1 MPLDFEGSKIFLGP
15 CGIGLGHVGRIIPV
29 AKELKRQGA
38 EVMFSTYLEAVE
50 FVRRQ
55 GFPVVRS
62 PAISLVS
69 DSTGRIDLK
78 ATVLSRGVSSFATL
92 VRQIKAEMEY
102 MKAFGPDVVVS
113 DSRLSTVA
121 AGKLL
126 GLPVALILNQFR
138 LMVPTAELNQNLT
151 RIIDGGIM
159 TVLSGG
165 WGSSDVII
173 IPDFP
178 RPYTICLDSLR
189 IPRLYQDRVRMGGF
203 ILEKKPEEVQD
214 SERVRAEAGASDT
227 DKLIYAA
234 ISGPRQEKMPLI
246 KMLKPIFE
254 DFPEDVKVVMSTGD
268 PEGGS
273 EPVTSGSLTVI
284 PWVEDRYSYLKA
296 ADAIICRGGHNTIMQ
311 SICYGKPSIII
322 PTPNHT
328 EQYANAR
335 RAKELGFGEAIHQDD
350 VGREKFLSLIEMLTS
365 NPEYEERFGKI
376 NAMGFTDGIE
386 NTVKAIREL
395 LPK

>member
-1 MPLDFEGSKIFLGP
+1 MDFDGSRIYMGP
-15 CGIGLGHVGRIIPV
+15 CGIGLGHVGRSIPI
-29 AKELKRQGA
+29 ARELKRRGA

-78 ATVLSRGVSSFATL
+78 ATVLNRGVSSLATL
-92 VRQIKAEMEY
+92 VKQIKAEMDY
-102 MKAFGPDVVVS
+102 MKAFRPDVVVS
-113 DSRLSTVA
+113 DSRVSTVA

-126 GLPVALILNQFR
+126 GLPVALIINQFR
-138 LMVPTAELNQNLT
+138 LMVPTSEFNQNLS
-151 RIIDGGIM
+151 RIIDGGIL

-203 ILEKKPEEVQD
+203 ILDRKPEEVRG
-214 SERVRAEAGASDT
+214 SEEVRAEAGASET

-234 ISGPRQEKMPLI
+234 ISGPRQEKEPLI
-246 KMLKPIFE
+246 GILKPIFKS
-254 DFPEDVKVVMSTGD
+254 FPEDVKVVMSTGD

-284 PWVEDRYSYLKA
+284 PWVKDRYRYLKA

-322 PTPNHT
+322 PTPSHT

-335 RAKELGFGEAIHQDD
+335 RAKELGFAEAIHQDD
-350 VGREKFLSLIEMLTS
+350 VGRGRLLGLIEMLTP
-365 NPEYEERFGKI
+365 NPEYVDRFRKI

-386 NTVKAIREL
+386 NILEAISGLIR
-395 LPK
+395 

>member
-1 MPLDFEGSKIFLGP
+1 M
-15 CGIGLGHVGRIIPV
+15 GRTIPI
-29 AKELKRQGA
+29 ARELKHRGA

-78 ATVLSRGVSSFATL
+78 ATVLNRGVSALATF
-92 VRQIKAEMEY
+92 VKQIKAEMEY
-102 MKAFGPDVVVS
+102 IKSFRPDVVVS

-126 GLPVALILNQFR
+126 GLPVALIINQFR
-138 LMVPTAELNQNLT
+138 LMIPISEFNQNLT

-178 RPYTICLDSLR
+178 QPYTICLDSLR

-203 ILEKKPEEVQD
+203 ILERRPEEVRD
-214 SERVRAEAGASDT
+214 SERVRAETGAES

-234 ISGPRQEKMPLI
+234 ISGPKQEKVPLI
-246 KMLKPIFE
+246 RILKPILE
-254 DFPEDVKVVMSTGD
+254 NFPENIKVVMSTGD

-273 EPVTSGSLTVI
+273 DPVTSGSLTTI
-284 PWVEDRYSYLKA
+284 PWVEDRYRYLKA
-296 ADAIICRGGHNTIMQ
+296 ADMIICRGGHNTIMQ
-311 SICYGKPSIII
+311 SICYSKPSIII

-335 RAKELGFGEAIHQDD
+335 RAKELGFAEAIHQDD
-350 VGREKFLSLIEMLTS
+350 VSREMLLELIEMLTP
-365 NPEYEERFGKI
+365 NLEYEDRFRKI
-376 NAMGFTDGIE
+376 NTMGFMDGIE
-386 NTVKAIREL
+386 NTLETISGL
-395 LPK
+395 IQ

>member
-1 MPLDFEGSKIFLGP
+1 M
-15 CGIGLGHVGRIIPV
+15 
-29 AKELKRQGA
+29 ELKRRGA

-55 GFPVVRS
+55 GFPVVKS

-78 ATVLSRGVSSFATL
+78 ATVLKQGVFALTTL
-92 VRQIKAEMEY
+92 MKQIKAEMEY
-102 MKAFGPDVVVS
+102 IKSFRPNIVVS
-113 DSRLSTVA
+113 DSRLSTLA

-126 GLPVALILNQFR
+126 GIPVVLIINQFR
-138 LMVPTAELNQNLT
+138 LMIPASQLNQNIT
-151 RIIDGGIM
+151 KIVDGGIM
-159 TVLSGG
+159 TMLSGG

-189 IPRLYQDRVRMGGF
+189 IPQLYKDRVKIGGF
-203 ILEKKPEEVQD
+203 ILERKPEDVRGSEEV
-214 SERVRAEAGASDT
+214 RKEAGASET

-234 ISGPRQEKMPLI
+234 ISGPIQEKIPLI
-246 KMLKPIFE
+246 KMLEPILE
-254 DFPEDVKVVMSTGD
+254 RFPRDIKVVMSTGNPKRGSD
-268 PEGGS
+268 P
-273 EPVTSGSLTVI
+273 VKSGSLTVI
-284 PWVEDRYSYLKA
+284 PWVEDRYKYLKA

-311 SICYGKPSIII
+311 SICYSKPSIII

-335 RAKELGFGEAIHQDD
+335 RAKELGFAEAIHQDD
-350 VGREKFLSLIEMLTS
+350 VNRGMLLRLIDMLTS
-365 NPEYEERFGKI
+365 NPEYDDRFNKI

-386 NTVKAIREL
+386 NTLEAIAGL
-395 LPK
+395 LL